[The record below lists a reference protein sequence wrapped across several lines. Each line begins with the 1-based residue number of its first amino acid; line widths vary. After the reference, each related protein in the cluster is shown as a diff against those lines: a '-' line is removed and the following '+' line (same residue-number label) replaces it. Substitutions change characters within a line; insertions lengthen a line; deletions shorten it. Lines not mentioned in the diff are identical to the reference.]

1 MPSDLALLPWTAARA
16 ALADRPL
23 RMRVLTPPYPALGL
37 GTLRCLRVK
46 PLAGAGDG
54 AWELIAGYDG
64 YERLP

>member
-1 MPSDLALLPWTAARA
+1 
-16 ALADRPL
+16 
-23 RMRVLTPPYPALGL
+23 L